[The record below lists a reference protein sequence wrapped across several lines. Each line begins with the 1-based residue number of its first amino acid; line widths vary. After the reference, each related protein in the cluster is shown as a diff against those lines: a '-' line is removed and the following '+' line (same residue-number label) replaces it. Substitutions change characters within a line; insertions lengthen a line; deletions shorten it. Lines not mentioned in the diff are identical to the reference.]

1 MAEACDAVNV
11 SRATYSRHTKVTV
24 EKATQRRPC
33 RSIRSLS
40 QAEENEV
47 LRILESPEYIDMSPR
62 EIFAS
67 LADKGVYHCSI
78 STMYRLMRKNYA
90 VKERRACRKHQKYEM
105 PILKATQPNQVW
117 AWDITKIKGPQAWQ
131 FYYLYT
137 IVDLYS
143 RKVVGWMV
151 AEKEN
156 GEPARRLFSTVCK
169 RERVDA
175 SNLIIHSDRGSAMT
189 SLTLGLLFASLG
201 IVKSLS
207 RPRVSNDNAFVESL
221 FKTLKYRQLYPKR
234 FDSLEAVAQYMR
246 EFFRWYNFEH
256 YHSGIALLTPHTLRA
271 GLEKAVLE
279 RRQRALDEAYS
290 RHPERYVL
298 GTPPS
303 TVWINKAEDDVG
315 KKPPETRYRI

>member
-11 SRATYSRHTKVTV
+11 SRATYYRLTKVTV
-24 EKATQRRPC
+24 VRRAQRKPS
-33 RSIRSLS
+33 RSNRALS
-40 QAEENEV
+40 QAEASEV

-67 LADKGVYHCSI
+67 LADKGEYHCSI

-90 VKERRACRKHQKYEM
+90 VKERRACRKHQKHEM
-105 PILKATQPNQVW
+105 PVLKATRPNQVW
-117 AWDITKIKGPQAWQ
+117 AWDITKIKGPQAWH

-156 GEPARRLFSTVCK
+156 GELAKRLFSTTCK

-175 SNLIIHSDRGSAMT
+175 SKLIIHSDRGSAMT

-221 FKTLKYRQLYPKR
+221 FKTLKYRQLYPNR
-234 FDSLEAVAQYMR
+234 FDSLEEVTQYMR
-246 EFFRWYNFEH
+246 EFFRWYNFKH
-256 YHSGIALLTPHTLRA
+256 YHSGIALLTPHTLHA
-271 GLEKAVLE
+271 GKENAVLK
-279 RRQRALDEAYS
+279 RRQMALDEAYL

-298 GTPPS
+298 GPPKVQTPPS
-303 TVWINKAEDDVG
+303 TVWINKPEDEAG
-315 KKPPETRYRI
+315 EKAA